1 MTATTV
7 RARGLAAGGRG
18 LVNSRRAAAAAR
30 RGRAARLQLVVD
42 LWRNAA
48 RFSSDQCC
56 LPAGIGAC
64 SHDEVAHRDE
74 GDAARLVGRAEHQP
88 QRQWWQHWTTCNG
101 HAVAGLDGSAAF
113 GDDPRVRHVENL
125 QLEMFNLVCDAS
137 VADSKR
143 PSQSSRRTSCAAA
156 APVLL
161 AEWRA
166 RAPTM
171 AAAAA
176 GAAGG
181 GAGCTAAVVTCSSCP
196 SVVSPTP
203 HMHAQHAHARVHV
216 HAQVHVHMHAFTI
229 ENKQAT
235 RMG

>member
-42 LWRNAA
+42 LCRNAA

-113 GDDPRVRHVENL
+113 GADQRVLHVENL
-125 QLEMFNLVCDAS
+125 LLEIFNLLCGTSA
-137 VADSKR
+137 AASKR
-143 PSQSSRRTSCAAA
+143 PSQSCRRTSCAAA
-156 APVLL
+156 AVLL

-166 RAPTM
+166 RAAAM

-176 GAAGG
+176 GAGGG
-181 GAGCTAAVVTCSSCP
+181 GAGCTTVVATCSSCTGI
-196 SVVSPTP
+196 VLQIP

-216 HAQVHVHMHAFTI
+216 HAHVHVRSVRSVRSILALL
-229 ENKQAT
+229 
-235 RMG
+235 